1 MLRWLLFDDTS
12 QRALPRRGTPQE
24 SERTFGWRMR
34 TYDYTFLGGADDA
47 DDVCEERPRI
57 SRREGTSYGT
67 FLEETILS
75 LSSTAGQVEENETDS
90 DELELELKSRP
101 ATLNPE
107 EMRWR
112 VHLVQTGETLA
123 GLALHYGLTV
133 EDIKRANGL
142 AGDSFGVKMEVNI
155 PKQSGVTSATEV
167 YRMVR
172 FSSFFYA
179 RETRAAR
186 WGFQANAWSSR
197 KSRHIRSQCTA
208 RAIEEEEWYARS
220 THALSHTDCCIVYY
234 AARTDGAFC
243 RL

>member
-1 MLRWLLFDDTS
+1 
-12 QRALPRRGTPQE
+12 
-24 SERTFGWRMR
+24 MR

-107 EMRWR
+107 EMCWR

-172 FSSFFYA
+172 FSSFF
-179 RETRAAR
+179 
-186 WGFQANAWSSR
+186 F
-197 KSRHIRSQCTA
+197 
-208 RAIEEEEWYARS
+208 
-220 THALSHTDCCIVYY
+220 THAKREQL
-234 AARTDGAFC
+234 DGAFRQMHGLRANHGTYVANVQLGRSKRKNGMHGRHMPC
-243 RL
+243 PTPIAALSIMPHGLTAHLSTVGRVTEPHRLHLLCSHLELSS

>member
-12 QRALPRRGTPQE
+12 QRTLPRRGTPQE

-34 TYDYTFLGGADDA
+34 GYDYTFLGGADDA
-47 DDVCEERPRI
+47 DDVREERPRI

-67 FLEETILS
+67 FLKETILS
-75 LSSTAGQVEENETDS
+75 PSSTAGHVEDNETDS

-172 FSSFFYA
+172 FSSFF
-179 RETRAAR
+179 
-186 WGFQANAWSSR
+186 
-197 KSRHIRSQCTA
+197 
-208 RAIEEEEWYARS
+208 
-220 THALSHTDCCIVYY
+220 THAKREQL
-234 AARTDGAFC
+234 DGAFRQMHGLRANHGTYVANVQLGRSKRKNGMHSRHMPCPTRLLHFLLC
-243 RL
+243 RTD